1 MRVKKNQ
8 GFISL
13 FQVNSRKNYALQII
27 NYHEKFDSY
36 LSKVLITWQYVAVK
50 RKWSQYRNV
59 RQQEIHMFQ
68 A

>member
-27 NYHEKFDSY
+27 NYH
-36 LSKVLITWQYVAVK
+36 
-50 RKWSQYRNV
+50 
-59 RQQEIHMFQ
+59 
-68 A
+68 

>member
-1 MRVKKNQ
+1 MPLDACKKNQ

-36 LSKVLITWQYVAVK
+36 LSKVLIT
-50 RKWSQYRNV
+50 
-59 RQQEIHMFQ
+59 
-68 A
+68 